1 MRLELLKTKSL
12 NSLKNIILSK
22 KKFFEPRIKGI
33 YFLISKNEIVY
44 VGQSCEILSRV
55 ETHRKQNKKIFDS
68 FSYFEYDFDN
78 LDNIEAYFIFKLKP
92 KYNVTIPENDTYK
105 TLHQIKN
112 ILNISKPTLTRFMK
126 SNKIKHEDQIFYDI
140 KLFQK
145 IDCEKQ

>member
-1 MRLELLKTKSL
+1 MLFRS
-12 NSLKNIILSK
+12 
-22 KKFFEPRIKGI
+22 
-33 YFLISKNEIVY
+33 
-44 VGQSCEILSRV
+44 
-55 ETHRKQNKKIFDS
+55 KKIFDS